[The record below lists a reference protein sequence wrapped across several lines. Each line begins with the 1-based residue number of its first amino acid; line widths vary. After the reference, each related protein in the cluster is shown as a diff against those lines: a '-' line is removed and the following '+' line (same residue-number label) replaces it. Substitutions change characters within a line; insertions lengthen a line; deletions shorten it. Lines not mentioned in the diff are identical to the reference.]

1 MTGSWSFE
9 HTLDTPIYDALF
21 GELHPGQDASGAS
34 GVDTSS
40 WQGTPDFG
48 AVASSGHQFVYI
60 KASNNTNSNYP
71 TTEAQFESATAAGL
85 SVGLYHY
92 ADPSVGSAHEQADV
106 FASVLERYDAIQG
119 HLPPALDLEVGT
131 GHLGG
136 WAKAFLDRLRSV
148 SAARRV
154 MVYSSVSFFTDQI
167 GESWMDNDVLLW
179 LAHYGRTPGQPGY
192 TSPRVAIHQYSQT
205 GAVAGVAGHCD
216 LNFALM
222 PLHELEMD
230 LTPDEHNML
239 VDLHNWISTP
249 VQTWPDGSDDPFESA
264 VPEYLT
270 PMGYLRR
277 ANVEVRQTWNAV
289 RALESPTTPTP
300 VVTPPAAVPVVAPPA
315 LARAVQPRL
324 SAGEIKSIAA
334 TLAGLLKDTKE

>member
-1 MTGSWSFE
+1 
-9 HTLDTPIYDALF
+9 
-21 GELHPGQDASGAS
+21 
-34 GVDTSS
+34 
-40 WQGTPDFG
+40 
-48 AVASSGHQFVYI
+48 
-60 KASNNTNSNYP
+60 
-71 TTEAQFESATAAGL
+71 
-85 SVGLYHY
+85 
-92 ADPSVGSAHEQADV
+92 
-106 FASVLERYDAIQG
+106 
-119 HLPPALDLEVGT
+119 
-131 GHLGG
+131 
-136 WAKAFLDRLRSV
+136 V

-249 VQTWPDGSDDPFESA
+249 VQTWPYGSDDPFESA
-264 VPEYLT
+264 APEHLT
-270 PMGYLRR
+270 PWAIYSAPTSRCARPGTRCGP
-277 ANVEVRQTWNAV
+277 WN
-289 RALESPTTPTP
+289 PQ
-300 VVTPPAAVPVVAPPA
+300 PP
-315 LARAVQPRL
+315 RRL
-324 SAGEIKSIAA
+324 SWRRRPLCPS
-334 TLAGLLKDTKE
+334 